1 MCLLLLLLSLS
12 LSLFLLLLL
21 VLLLLLL
28 LLLLLFFFHILPSK
42 SGPSMRCFCHFDF
55 EICFASQRPTL
66 LQDLNVQKR
75 SKAEVLWVFWLG
87 NVLRATTPCTFWT
100 SQLPKVCLN
109 TWCFY
114 HFDFDMCFAPQH
126 ATTACAFST
135 SELPK
140 ALRAWG
146 VFTCWLPNLLRA
158 TTPRIFQSFIYPDG
172 SAPAALA
179 SFLLDPPEPQNI
191 GKAQYFAAFLPF
203 RAPWSCFF
211 WLFLFSSL
219 TLPTSAFSCPCCRS
233 EVWLLNVH
241 R

>member
-1 MCLLLLLLSLS
+1 
-12 LSLFLLLLL
+12 
-21 VLLLLLL
+21 
-28 LLLLLFFFHILPSK
+28 
-42 SGPSMRCFCHFDF
+42 MRCFYHFDF
-55 EICFASQRPTL
+55 EICFASQRPAL
-66 LQDLNVQKR
+66 LQDLNVQKH

-87 NVLRATTPCTFWT
+87 NVLRATTPWPFWT

-179 SFLLDPPEPQNI
+179 SFLLDLRSHKTLE
-191 GKAQYFAAFLPF
+191 KHSVSRLFCLFAHLDLV
-203 RAPWSCFF
+203 SSDS
-211 WLFLFSSL
+211 FSSL
-219 TLPTSAFSCPCCRS
+219 LWLFPPLLFHLSMLSVGSLTSKRPSIIVGDIFKYCFSIFLELIFEILWS
-233 EVWLLNVH
+233 TKIYY
-241 R
+241 